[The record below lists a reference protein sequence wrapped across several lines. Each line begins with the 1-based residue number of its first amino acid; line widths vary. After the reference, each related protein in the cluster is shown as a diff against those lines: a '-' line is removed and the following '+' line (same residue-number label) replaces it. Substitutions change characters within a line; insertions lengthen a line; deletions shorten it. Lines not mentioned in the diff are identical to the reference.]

1 MDVER
6 ELEIKKAQA
15 LKELINLKWKRM
27 EYTKIFLSERWNTL
41 SQKEKDAI
49 KAEAEEL
56 DRKIEALEMLCRKW

>member
-1 MDVER
+1 MEVER

-15 LKELINLKWKRM
+15 LKELINLKWKRL

-41 SQKEKDAI
+41 SQKEKDTI

-56 DRKIEALEMLCRKW
+56 DRKIAALEMLCRKW